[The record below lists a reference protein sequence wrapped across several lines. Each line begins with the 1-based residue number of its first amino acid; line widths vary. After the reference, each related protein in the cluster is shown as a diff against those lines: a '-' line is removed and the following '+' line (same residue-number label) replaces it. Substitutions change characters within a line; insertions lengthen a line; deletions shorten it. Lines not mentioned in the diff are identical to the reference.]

1 VNTLVHDETDAIAGG
16 DYAATGTET
25 WDLVSR
31 NGQDVASGV
40 YLFSVEAE
48 GFETKIGKFVVIR

>member
-1 VNTLVHDETDAIAGG
+1 M
-16 DYAATGTET
+16 GTVK

-40 YLFSVEAE
+40 YMYSVETDDSN
-48 GFETKIGKFVVIR
+48 FDRFIGKFVVIR